1 MINVIQDWSAVLAD
15 SLQGLISGVI
25 AFIPKLLGAVIVFIV
40 GWIIAVWIGKLV
52 SEILKRLKLD
62 RIFEKTKWEEAME
75 KAEVKMKMSGF
86 LGAIV
91 KWVLA
96 IMFLGAGIK
105 ILGIEEFGSF
115 VDGIVGWLPNLVVA
129 TAIFVVAVILAD
141 FAEKIT
147 KIAVAKMKVR
157 YANLIGGVV
166 RWSIWLFA
174 GFAILA
180 QLAVGAAA
188 QIVQILIT
196 GVVALVV
203 ISMALAFGLGGKD
216 VAKEILMGMRNKMK
230 D

>member
-1 MINVIQDWSAVLAD
+1 MNVIQDWSSVISD
-15 SLQGLISGVI
+15 SLQGLIAGVI
-25 AFIPKLLGAVIVFIV
+25 EFIPKLLGAIIVFII

-52 SEILKRLKLD
+52 AEILKRIKFD
-62 RIFEKTKWEEAME
+62 KIFEKTKWEEAME

-86 LGAIV
+86 LGSII

-96 IMFLGAGIK
+96 IVFLGAGIK
-105 ILGIEEFGSF
+105 ILGIQEFGGF

-129 TAIFVVAVILAD
+129 SAIFVVAVIIAD

-147 KIAVAKMKVR
+147 KIAVGKMRVG
-157 YANLIGGVV
+157 YVNLIGGIV

-180 QLAVGAAA
+180 QLAVGTAA

-203 ISMALAFGLGGKD
+203 ISIALAFGLGGKD
-216 VAKEILMGMRNKMK
+216 VAKDILLGMRDRMK
-230 D
+230 K

>member
-1 MINVIQDWSAVLAD
+1 
-15 SLQGLISGVI
+15 
-25 AFIPKLLGAVIVFIV
+25 
-40 GWIIAVWIGKLV
+40 
-52 SEILKRLKLD
+52 
-62 RIFEKTKWEEAME
+62 ME

-180 QLAVGAAA
+180 HLAVGAAA

>member
-1 MINVIQDWSAVLAD
+1 MNVLQDWSTVISG
-15 SLQGLISGVI
+15 SLQDLIAGVI
-25 AFIPKLLGAVIVFIV
+25 EFIPKLLGAIIVFII
-40 GWIIAVWIGKLV
+40 GWIVAVWIGKLV
-52 SEILKRLKLD
+52 AEILKRLKFD
-62 RIFEKTKWEEAME
+62 KIFERTKWEEAME
-75 KAEVKMKMSGF
+75 KADLKMKMSGF
-86 LGAIV
+86 IGSLI

-96 IMFLGAGIK
+96 IVFLGAGIK
-105 ILGIEEFGSF
+105 ILGIQEFGSF

-129 TAIFVVAVILAD
+129 SAIFIVAVIIAD

-147 KIAVAKMKVR
+147 KIALGKMKIR
-157 YANLIGGVV
+157 YVNLIGGIV
-166 RWSIWLFA
+166 RWSIWIFA

-203 ISMALAFGLGGKD
+203 ISAALAFGLGGKD
-216 VAKEILMGMRNKMK
+216 VAKDILVNMKNKMK